1 MNETLKQPSSH
12 KGHFLAKVGSG
23 YRTVVLASDH
33 DAKVAELQA
42 ALANMQA
49 QRDRIAENLR
59 FERELKGGYPFN
71 PTEAQWGGLARDIV
85 WWMRSY
91 PSNKHTPATLM
102 EHLGNLGREVPAW
115 MGDEAELR
123 TQDHVI
129 SKGTIAVLIYKAM
142 LAAYDPFELV

>member
-1 MNETLKQPSSH
+1 MGWKQTTERLPVWRADAEWPDETE
-12 KGHFLAKVGSG
+12 
-23 YRTVVLASDH
+23 VVKASDH
-33 DAKVAELQA
+33 DAEVASLKA
-42 ALANMQA
+42 DLANMQA

-59 FERELKGGYPFN
+59 FERELQGGYPFN

-91 PSNKHTPATLM
+91 PSNQHTPATLM
-102 EHLGNLGREVPAW
+102 EHLGNLGRKVPAW

-129 SKGTIAVLIYKAM
+129 SKGTVAVLIYKAM
-142 LAAYDPFELV
+142 LADYRGTQ